1 MVLGNLFQGLSGN
14 MSEVSKDS
22 LSKDYGHLLIEK
34 EEIQAG
40 YALIRDLVIFTNIRI
55 LFVDRQGTTG
65 KKARYKSIFLM
76 NIINVELETAGAMLD
91 DSELT
96 IEYLDNI
103 RLKAHSESRQ
113 TLSLEF
119 PKRYEMGPL
128 YTMLMKL
135 AYENRLRANE

>member
-22 LSKDYGHLLIEK
+22 LAKDYGHLLIEK

-55 LFVDRQGTTG
+55 LFVDCQGTTG
-65 KKARYKSIFLM
+65 KKARYKTIFLM

-113 TLSLEF
+113 ILTLEF
-119 PKRYEMGPL
+119 PKRYDMGPL

-135 AYENRLRANE
+135 AYENRLRANG

>member
-22 LSKDYGHLLIEK
+22 LAKDYGHLLIEE

-55 LFVDRQGTTG
+55 LLVDRQGTTG
-65 KKARYKSIFLM
+65 KKARYKTIFLM

-96 IEYLDNI
+96 I
-103 RLKAHSESRQ
+103 
-113 TLSLEF
+113 
-119 PKRYEMGPL
+119 
-128 YTMLMKL
+128 
-135 AYENRLRANE
+135 

>member
-22 LSKDYGHLLIEK
+22 LAKDYGHLLIEK

-65 KKARYKSIFLM
+65 KKARYKTI

-113 TLSLEF
+113 TLTLEF
-119 PKRYEMGPL
+119 PKRYDMGPL

-135 AYENRLRANE
+135 AYENRLRANG

>member
-22 LSKDYGHLLIEK
+22 LAKDYGHLLIEK

-103 RLKAHSESRQ
+103 RLKTHTESRQ
-113 TLSLEF
+113 TLTLEF
-119 PKRYEMGPL
+119 PKRYDMGPL

-135 AYENRLRANE
+135 AYENRLRANG

>member
-22 LSKDYGHLLIEK
+22 LAKDYGHLLIEK
-34 EEIQAG
+34 EEIQVG

-103 RLKAHSESRQ
+103 RLKAHTESRQ
-113 TLSLEF
+113 TLTL
-119 PKRYEMGPL
+119 
-128 YTMLMKL
+128 
-135 AYENRLRANE
+135 

>member
-22 LSKDYGHLLIEK
+22 LAKDYGHLLIEK

-55 LFVDRQGTTG
+55 LFVDRQGSTG

-76 NIINVELETAGAMLD
+76 NIINDHWVPGQHPPQGPHRKSPD
-91 DSELT
+91 PKPR
-96 IEYLDNI
+96 IP
-103 RLKAHSESRQ
+103 Q
-113 TLSLEF
+113 TLWHG
-119 PKRYEMGPL
+119 PPL
-128 YTMLMKL
+128 YHV
-135 AYENRLRANE
+135 NETGLWEQAKG

>member
-22 LSKDYGHLLIEK
+22 LAKDYGHLLIEK

-65 KKARYKSIFLM
+65 KKALYKTIFLM

-103 RLKAHSESRQ
+103 RLKAHSESRL
-113 TLSLEF
+113 TLTLEF
-119 PKRYEMGPL
+119 PKRYDMGPPL
-128 YTMLMKL
+128 HHV
-135 AYENRLRANE
+135 NETGL